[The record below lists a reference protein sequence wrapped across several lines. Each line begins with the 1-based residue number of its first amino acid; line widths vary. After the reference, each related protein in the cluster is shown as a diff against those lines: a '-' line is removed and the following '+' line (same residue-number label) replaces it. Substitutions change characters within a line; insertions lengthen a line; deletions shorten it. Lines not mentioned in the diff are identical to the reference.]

1 MKIPTFNIQ
10 SHIAALAVVGVF
22 LAAGSTASAF
32 PKTRDHAEV
41 TLTFDLLP
49 TAGGPA
55 TAAGTGT
62 IELVRDRGVSVT
74 DGLDLTVTGLA
85 NGTYTVSATLK
96 SDPVAPAVI
105 ISNVVVDSTVVPDP
119 AAPPAAP
126 LPLPEGLD
134 PFDIATLTIS
144 DATPIVVLS
153 GLPTENVAVWNYFA
167 NCPLRAPH
175 IDPLAPPV
183 PRTGKKPK
191 KVHGH
196 VLIRA
201 RILDDVETRRKFL
214 LVAHRAPANSLLTIN
229 LDGVPVGEVT
239 STKNGKV
246 MVKNLEGDFRIAG
259 VKELTLTDIDGV
271 VVMVCDFFP
280 GLE

>member
-1 MKIPTFNIQ
+1 MKILTFNIQ
-10 SHIAALAVVGVF
+10 RHIAALAVIGGF

-41 TLTFDLLP
+41 TLTFNLLP
-49 TAGGPA
+49 AVGSSG

-74 DGLDLTVTGLA
+74 DGLDLTVTGLS
-85 NGTYTVSATLK
+85 NGTYTVSSTLK
-96 SDPVAPAVI
+96 SDPAAPAVI
-105 ISNVVVDSTVVPDP
+105 ISNVVVDSTVIPDP

-126 LPLPEGLD
+126 LPLPKGLD
-134 PFDIATLTIS
+134 PFDIATLTVS
-144 DATPIVVLS
+144 DATRIVVLA
-153 GLPTENVAVWNYFA
+153 GLPTENIAVWNYFA
-167 NCPLRAPH
+167 NCPLNAPQ
-175 IDPLAPPV
+175 IDPPAAPV

-201 RILDDVETRRKFL
+201 RILDNVEVRRMFL
-214 LVAHRAPANSLLTIN
+214 LVGHGAPANALLTIN

-246 MVKNLEGDFRIAG
+246 MVKKLEGEFRIAG

-271 VVMVCDFFP
+271 VVLVCDFFP
-280 GLE
+280 GLD